1 MAILDWLA
9 NNYTSPILIGI
20 VVTFALF
27 WPFWE
32 KLLRN
37 AADASWAALA
47 RRFSTEN
54 VQHRKEGH

>member
-37 AADASWAALA
+37 AALVD
-47 RRFSTEN
+47 TP
-54 VQHRKEGH
+54 

>member
-20 VVTFALF
+20 VAPFALF

-37 AADASWAALA
+37 AAPVD
-47 RRFSTEN
+47 TP
-54 VQHRKEGH
+54 